1 MFNHIPVLLQECI
14 EALNIKPDGVYIDG
28 TAGGGGH
35 SAEILKRLSTGRLLC
50 IDQDPDALVHLKD
63 RFSEYGNVLISE
75 GRFSEMESIA
85 KSLGIDKV
93 DGILLDIGVSS
104 HQIDTGSRGF
114 SWAKPAALD
123 MRMSQSGE
131 TAADIVNTYEEK
143 DLAKLFFEFGEER
156 YSRFIAGKIV
166 KARKEAEIETT
177 TQLADIVLSALP
189 AAARREPNPS
199 KRVFQALRIA
209 VNHELDELSQG
220 LASGINLLAL
230 GGRFAVITFQ
240 SLEDKILKK
249 SFNTFAAPCTC
260 PSDFPICTCGKIP
273 LAKLITKK
281 PITASA
287 EELER
292 NSRSKPAKLRVIE
305 RI

>member
-1 MFNHIPVLLQECI
+1 MFNHMPVLLHECI
-14 EALNIKPDGVYIDG
+14 EALNIRPDSVLIDG

-35 SAEILKRLSTGRLLC
+35 SAEILKYLTTGRLVC
-50 IDQDPDALVHLKD
+50 IDKDPDAFAHLREKFAGND
-63 RFSEYGNVLISE
+63 NVLIAE
-75 GRFSEMESIA
+75 GCFSEMTSIVHG
-85 KSLGIDKV
+85 LGIEKV

-114 SWAKPAALD
+114 SWSKPAELD
-123 MRMSQSGE
+123 MRMSQSGA
-131 TAADIVNTYEEK
+131 TAADIVNTYEES
-143 DLAKLFFEFGEER
+143 DLAKIFFQFGEER
-156 YSRFIAGKIV
+156 YSRFVAGKIV
-166 KARKEAEIETT
+166 KAREKAEITDT

-189 AAARREPNPS
+189 AAARREPNPA

-220 LASGINLLAL
+220 VISGIDLLNP

-249 SFNTFAAPCTC
+249 SFNSFIAPCTC
-260 PSDFPICTCGKIP
+260 PKDFPICTCGKLP
-273 LAKLITKK
+273 QAKQITKK

-292 NSRSKPAKLRVIE
+292 NPRSKPAKLRVIE
-305 RI
+305 KI